1 MILIQAYGHFV
12 FLPSPFNHHSFKFA
26 HFRLPDSYT
35 IERKKY
41 LDPNV
46 KRKLGCSFFSLQFSR
61 NPVLFFVNTLQKGKK
76 KKRLKKKT
84 QFALII
90 LERRWKPSIM
100 KLGKEFIFI
109 LLATRKMKRKYKSIL
124 FYFWFNKMKNN
135 DLLVLCEKHLSRS
148 MSLIV

>member
-1 MILIQAYGHFV
+1 MILIQAYGQF
-12 FLPSPFNHHSFKFA
+12 FLLSSPFYHHSFKFA
-26 HFRLPDSYT
+26 HFRLPDSYK
-35 IERKKY
+35 IERNAYWK
-41 LDPNV
+41 PNV
-46 KRKLGCSFFSLQFSR
+46 KRKLGCSFFFFSLVETRFYF
-61 NPVLFFVNTLQKGKK
+61 LLTLYKE
-76 KKRLKKKT
+76 RKKKT
-84 QFALII
+84 QKKTQPALII

>member
-1 MILIQAYGHFV
+1 MILIQAYGQF
-12 FLPSPFNHHSFKFA
+12 FLLSSPFYHHSFKFA
-26 HFRLPDSYT
+26 HFRLPDSYK
-35 IERKKY
+35 IERNAYWK
-41 LDPNV
+41 PNV
-46 KRKLGCSFFSLQFSR
+46 KRKLGCSFFFFSLVETRFYF
-61 NPVLFFVNTLQKGKK
+61 LLTLYKERKK
-76 KKRLKKKT
+76 NKKKT
-84 QFALII
+84 QPALII